1 MLANHAAVLA
11 SYEKN
16 FPLKDLA
23 PVFAE
28 IEAAEKEA
36 EKARDEAKKL
46 KKVAEKN
53 GEKTAQTADVKMEG
67 ETADEE
73 TEEKMPKPG
82 ACQLGSCSGL
92 MIWLEKAHGA

>member
-1 MLANHAAVLA
+1 MLANDAAVLA

-28 IEAAEKEA
+28 VETAKKVA
-36 EKARDEAKKL
+36 EKAHDEAKRL

-53 GEKTAQTADVKMEG
+53 GEKTAQTPDVKME
-67 ETADEE
+67 EKTADEK
-73 TEEKMPKPG
+73 TEEKMPDPG
-82 ACQLGSCSGL
+82 ACQL
-92 MIWLEKAHGA
+92 ET